1 MPSIYFF
8 HRSVNMKILKQ
19 SAHIFNYLCQASAE
33 LNCIFSI
40 PVLLMLTLRLV
51 SATTYSYF
59 FIYSIVQSNE
69 VVKNMNMTSLIP
81 VFAIMIL
88 LDWTLILVIL
98 SAADTPIYQVILKN
112 LPQLFNRSME
122 SKVFFFFCCKYIS
135 YYRISCVYCASD
147 YFLCRTQDF
156 PKLCRENLRSV
167 LQIIQTNDLMERSA
181 LPYLVSVLLVNGFPE
196 ANSRRSYALVCC
208 RTLYGWKTSDSF
220 CKLIYLSFQSILN
233 SQSS

>member
-122 SKVFFFFCCKYIS
+122 SKVFFFFVVNTFLITALAASIARATIFFVALRIFQNFVGKTCGLFYKS
-135 YYRISCVYCASD
+135 YKP
-147 YFLCRTQDF
+147 T
-156 PKLCRENLRSV
+156 
-167 LQIIQTNDLMERSA
+167 T
-181 LPYLVSVLLVNGFPE
+181 
-196 ANSRRSYALVCC
+196 
-208 RTLYGWKTSDSF
+208 
-220 CKLIYLSFQSILN
+220 
-233 SQSS
+233 